1 MTLTEINKERNALQ
15 ERRDNL
21 EITLKSFII
30 RSETLDRLES
40 KLNLKNYEQINH
52 ITTIKKHRSG
62 RS

>member
-1 MTLTEINKERNALQ
+1 MTLTEINKERNTLQ

-40 KLNLKNYEQINH
+40 KLNLNN
-52 ITTIKKHRSG
+52 
-62 RS
+62 

>member
-40 KLNLKNYEQINH
+40 KLNLKNI
-52 ITTIKKHRSG
+52 
-62 RS
+62 